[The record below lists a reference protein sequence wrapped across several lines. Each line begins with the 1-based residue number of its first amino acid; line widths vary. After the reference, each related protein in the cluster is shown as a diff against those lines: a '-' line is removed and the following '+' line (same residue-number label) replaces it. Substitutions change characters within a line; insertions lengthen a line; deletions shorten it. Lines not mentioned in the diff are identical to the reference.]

1 MRKRKKEEG
10 QKAETIG
17 RKENKKER
25 KGKNENKERK
35 K

>member
-17 RKENKKER
+17 RKERKKER
-25 KGKNENKERK
+25 KKGKKRK
-35 K
+35 